1 MNHHPRE
8 VALYQTPNSSKGPSP
23 SQTNARA
30 SSFGSPGLCLQTTA
44 PFFSQH
50 STSAW
55 KGEEGFLNAPALH
68 SLGPSLTMNAA
79 SLLRGCRSGPGKKP
93 EPGLFRGGMRKGEW
107 VCTAPRGDLE
117 GGSSDISI
125 ERLSQGEGKRRAPKS
140 ELIAAA
146 QQGIQGSSQGIVHRL
161 LSGKWPVDSD

>member
-1 MNHHPRE
+1 
-8 VALYQTPNSSKGPSP
+8 
-23 SQTNARA
+23 
-30 SSFGSPGLCLQTTA
+30 
-44 PFFSQH
+44 
-50 STSAW
+50 
-55 KGEEGFLNAPALH
+55 
-68 SLGPSLTMNAA
+68 MNAA

-93 EPGLFRGGMRKGEW
+93 EPGLFRGGMRKGEG
-107 VCTAPRGDLE
+107 VCTAPTGDLE